1 MSATNNVPC
10 LVLTD
15 NHSLPVIGLGTA
27 AVPLEKTV
35 IIEAIKLGY
44 RHFDTASFYGSEE
57 SLGNGI
63 AEALKLGLIKSRDEL
78 FITSKLWCSDNHPDH
93 VISSLQRS
101 LRSLNL
107 EYLDLYLIHWPVSAK
122 PGKLVYPI
130 DEIDLVPF
138 DLEGVWKE
146 IEKCQKLGLTRSVGV
161 SNFSTK
167 KLEKLLACATIPP
180 TVNQVEMNPCWQQKN
195 LREYCK
201 VKGITITA
209 YSILGSKGTRWGSN
223 EVMDNELLNEI
234 AQAHGKSIAQVCI
247 RWVYEQGVSC
257 IVKSYNKERMKQN
270 LEIFDWSL
278 TVEDYEKISQAK
290 QHRTV
295 RGPTA
300 SMLED
305 LFDEEN

>member
-10 LVLTD
+10 LVLSD

-35 IIEAIKLGY
+35 IIEAVKLGY

-122 PGKLVYPI
+122 PGK
-130 DEIDLVPF
+130 DSQDQ
-138 DLEGVWKE
+138 LE
-146 IEKCQKLGLTRSVGV
+146 RV

-167 KLEKLLACATIPP
+167 KLEKLLSCATIPP

-201 VKGITITA
+201 VKGIIIIA

-234 AQAHGKSIAQVCI
+234 ARAHGKSVAQVCM

-270 LEIFDWSL
+270 LEISDWSL

-300 SMLED
+300 SMLEG